1 MYVSLQLHDL
11 IIIDCIAE
19 LTPGF
24 LVSSS
29 VMLWG
34 SEYIV
39 EGLILSSVIIRLNRV
54 LQMEKT
60 FDFHMHRDT
69 GVVAGGRIGC
79 DSGLTG
85 GQTSKVSESRFLNGR
100 SRE

>member
-1 MYVSLQLHDL
+1 MYVSIQLHDL

-39 EGLILSSVIIRLNRV
+39 EGPILSSVIY
-54 LQMEKT
+54 K
-60 FDFHMHRDT
+60 
-69 GVVAGGRIGC
+69 A
-79 DSGLTG
+79 
-85 GQTSKVSESRFLNGR
+85 K
-100 SRE
+100 